1 MSDQSSTSVPPIS
14 FSIPVVIRRHAT
26 EVATRWWRRDSAY
39 LDHPRT
45 TFAMLAQYDESI
57 DAHLDGLL
65 VAGNGGLDA
74 LQKALETDAPDLSAD
89 IFAALAFAFLSE
101 DEATITSMLVRTDAL
116 PGKAWA
122 LDGLFAWHDSPLL
135 VTALTAHLDDPNSRY
150 RDAAL
155 AQCHTHRLSGGDHL
169 SAILTGNG
177 PELVSRALRTAGEC
191 GRVDLLADVRAW
203 LDPARRSD
211 PAIRFWGAWAAIML
225 NGLDE
230 ESLTVLQSFVDQ
242 GDSHQPHAL
251 KLICLSL
258 PHAGVVGYLEKLSQS
273 PLTPE
278 LRIKAVGWSGH
289 AGYGNWLIEQMR
301 VPSLGATA
309 AEAFRLITGFD
320 CERSDAIMASPL
332 DEEQLDAATTEGYAY
347 PDADQVTAW
356 WQENRAHYRDD
367 TRTFLGRPVSFVWLS
382 EILDHGEQAHRELA
396 ALYWILLQPGSM
408 LLPIRAHSAI
418 QWLRLQQLK
427 GSTL

>member
-1 MSDQSSTSVPPIS
+1 MSDQSSTPVPPIS
-14 FSIPVVIRRHAT
+14 FSIPVVVRRHAT

-45 TFAMLAQYDESI
+45 TFGMLAQYDESI

-65 VAGNGGLDA
+65 VAGSRGLIA
-74 LQKALETDAPDLSAD
+74 VENSLATDAPDLSAD

-101 DEATITSMLVRTDAL
+101 DEASITSMLARTDAL

-122 LDGLFAWHDSPLL
+122 LDGLFAWHDSPLV
-135 VTALTAHLDDPNSRY
+135 VTALTAHLNDPNPRY
-150 RDAAL
+150 REAAL

-169 SAILTGNG
+169 SAILSGST

-211 PAIRFWGAWAAIML
+211 PAIRFWGAWAATML

-230 ESLTVLQSFVDQ
+230 ESLTVLQSFVEQ
-242 GDSHQPHAL
+242 GDSHQPLAL

-258 PHAGVVGYLEKLSQS
+258 PHARVVEYLEKLSPL
-273 PLTPE
+273 PLTPA

-301 VPSLGATA
+301 VPALAATA

-320 CERSDAIMASPL
+320 CERSDAVLASPP
-332 DEEQLDAATTEGYAY
+332 DEEQLDAATKDGYAY
-347 PDADQVTAW
+347 PDADQVAAW
-356 WQENRAHYRDD
+356 WQENQSHYRDD
-367 TRTFLGRPVSFVWLS
+367 VRMFFGRPMSFVWLS

-396 ALYWILLQPGSM
+396 ALHWSLLQPGSM
-408 LLPIRAHSAI
+408 LLPTRAYSAI

>member
-1 MSDQSSTSVPPIS
+1 MSDQSSTPMPPIS
-14 FSIPVVIRRHAT
+14 LSIPVVVRRHAT
-26 EVATRWWRRDSAY
+26 ETATRWWRRDSAY

-45 TFAMLAQYDESI
+45 TFATLAQYDESI

-74 LQKALETDAPDLSAD
+74 LQKALENDAADLSAD

-101 DEATITSMLVRTDAL
+101 DEATITSMLARTDAL
-116 PGKAWA
+116 AGKAWA
-122 LDGLFAWHDSPLL
+122 LDGLFAWHDSPLI
-135 VTALTAHLDDPNSRY
+135 VTALTAHLNEPNPRY

-169 SAILTGNG
+169 SAILTGSG

-191 GRVDLLADVRAW
+191 GRVDLLAEVRAW

-211 PAIRFWGAWAAIML
+211 PAIRFWGAWSATML

-230 ESLTVLQSFVDQ
+230 ESFSVLQSFVEQ
-242 GDSHQPHAL
+242 GDSHQPLAL

-258 PHAGVVGYLEKLSQS
+258 PHAGVVEYLEKLSPL

-289 AGYGNWLIEQMR
+289 VGYGNWLIEQMR
-301 VPSLGATA
+301 VPALAATA
-309 AEAFRLITGFD
+309 AEAFRMITGFD
-320 CERSDAIMASPL
+320 CERSDTVLASPL
-332 DEEQLDAATTEGYAY
+332 GEEQFDAAIKDGYAY
-347 PDADQVTAW
+347 PDADQVAAW
-356 WQENRAHYRDD
+356 WQENQSHYRDD
-367 TRTFLGRPVSFVWLS
+367 ARIFLGRPVSFAWLA

-396 ALYWILLQPGSM
+396 ALHWPLLKPGSM
-408 LLPIRAHSAI
+408 LLPTRAHSAI